1 MGIKIANT
9 NAATAKAA
17 GIALP
22 NASASP
28 AKMVR
33 IALPNKGV
41 LCQPAL
47 AMLKKAGFAALDSPQ
62 ETLCARCEDGR
73 VEYLFVRAQDV
84 PKYVDSGAAY
94 AGITGLDMVAEDGSG
109 ARQMLELGFGQCE
122 IALAVPEASGVD
134 SVLGLSGKRIATK
147 LPNTARKYLAGSGV
161 SAELLELS
169 GATEIAPAANL
180 ADAVIDHVQTGRTLR
195 ANRLRRIATI
205 AKSSAFLIASAKEDA
220 AGEEILQEIALSL
233 QGVRKA
239 EGLKYLVLN
248 APTDASLKKVLAVLP
263 SMESPTVLK
272 LAKEGEWAVQTVIKA
287 GQLATVVRQV
297 KLAGGK
303 DILVMPLEK
312 VID

>member
-1 MGIKIANT
+1 MI
-9 NAATAKAA
+9 
-17 GIALP
+17 
-22 NASASP
+22 
-28 AKMVR
+28 R
-33 IALPNKGV
+33 IVLPNKGV

-47 AMLKKAGFAALDSPQ
+47 SMLKKAGFAALDSPQ
-62 ETLCARCEDGR
+62 DTLCARCEDGR

-109 ARQMLELGFGQCE
+109 ARQVLELGFGQCE
-122 IALAVPEASGVD
+122 IALAVPEAS
-134 SVLGLSGKRIATK
+134 SVESIDGLSGKRIATK
-147 LPNTARKYLAGSGV
+147 LPNTARKYLADNKV
-161 SAELLELS
+161 QAELLELS
-169 GATEIAPAANL
+169 GATEIAPAADL

-195 ANRLRRIATI
+195 ANRLRKIATI
-205 AKSSAFLIASAKEDA
+205 AASSACLIASTKQDA
-220 AGEEILQEIALSL
+220 EGEEILQEISLSL
-233 QGVRKA
+233 EGVRKA

-248 APTDASLKKVLAVLP
+248 VPTNESLKQVLSVLP

-272 LAKEGEWAVQTVIKA
+272 LAKEGEWAVQTVMQA
-287 GQLATVVRQV
+287 RQLATVVRQV

>member
-1 MGIKIANT
+1 M
-9 NAATAKAA
+9 AKT
-17 GIALP
+17 I
-22 NASASP
+22 
-28 AKMVR
+28 R
-33 IALPNKGV
+33 IAIPNKGA

-62 ETLCARCEDGR
+62 DTLSARCEDER
-73 VEYLFVRAQDV
+73 IEYLFVRAQDV

-94 AGITGLDMVAEDGSG
+94 AGVTGLDMIGEYGSD
-109 ARQMLELGFGQCE
+109 ARQEMDLGFGQCE
-122 IALAVPEASGVD
+122 IALAVPEESAVATVGE
-134 SVLGLSGKRIATK
+134 LLGKRIATK
-147 LPNTARKYLAGSGV
+147 LPNTARRYLLENKV
-161 SAELLELS
+161 SAELLALS

-180 ADAVIDHVQTGRTLR
+180 ADAVIDQVQTGRTLR
-195 ANRLRRIATI
+195 TNRLKKIAVI
-205 AKSSAFLIASAKEDA
+205 AKSSAFLIASRKGDEE
-220 AGEEILQEIALSL
+220 GEELFQELSLSL
-233 QGVRKA
+233 QGVKRA

-248 APTDASLKKVLAVLP
+248 APTDASLANVLSALP

-287 GQLATVVRQV
+287 RQLATVVRQV

>member
-1 MGIKIANT
+1 MMKT
-9 NAATAKAA
+9 TKQ
-17 GIALP
+17 

-28 AKMVR
+28 AKVVR

-47 AMLKKAGFAALDSPQ
+47 DMLQKAGFAALDSPQ
-62 ETLCARCEDGR
+62 ETLCARCEDSR

-94 AGITGLDMVAEDGSG
+94 AGVTGLDMVVEGGSD
-109 ARQMLELGFGQCE
+109 ARQVLELGFGQCE
-122 IALAVPEASGVD
+122 IALAVPEESKVG
-134 SVLGLSGKRIATK
+134 SVSGLSGKRIATK

-180 ADAVIDHVQTGRTLR
+180 ADAVIDHVQTGSTLR
-195 ANRLRRIATI
+195 ANRLRKIAVIAT
-205 AKSSAFLIASAKEDA
+205 SSACLIASGKKDVE
-220 AGEEILQEIALSL
+220 GEEILQEIALSL
-233 QGVRKA
+233 GGVKKA
-239 EGLKYLVLN
+239 KGLKYLVLN
-248 APTDASLKKVLAVLP
+248 VPTDASLKKVIGALP

-272 LAKEGEWAVQTVIKA
+272 LAKEGEWAVQTVVKS
-287 GQLATVVRQV
+287 GQLATVVRRV

-312 VID
+312 VIG